1 MEEHHEDQREFIQD
15 PHTGRASMVR
25 AMAQQVADAGGNQIP
40 SGSVSFGDLQRPG
53 GGAQP
58 GGRRVASVW
67 RSVGE
72 SFRRRDAE
80 LHRRIKSAAGVLR
93 RLNPQA
99 TEYEIGQRLFDYLAG
114 TKQISDAQ
122 VAAETAAL
130 RGEIPS
136 VDAARFRSLP
146 QLNEG
151 AEARVY
157 HDEEGKVVYKPFK
170 VRDGKAGA
178 FVPGRMR
185 LAADGQVR
193 VAAGPRPTF
202 LEFLE
207 RMARTNAAEELTPTE
222 FVAVTPDGYAVF
234 GQPFVTGRAVSDKNA
249 SFALD
254 SVGLKLITQMG
265 GTAAVGQVDDKLVL
279 FDDLHGRNVKVAPNG
294 RVEVIDAINRE
305 LTSGEA
311 KKLREWRKLP
321 AEFVK

>member
-1 MEEHHEDQREFIQD
+1 MRKSQQKPPPFAVRFPVWMRQGSGPCLSSRTRE
-15 PHTGRASMVR
+15 R
-25 AMAQQVADAGGNQIP
+25 
-40 SGSVSFGDLQRPG
+40 
-53 GGAQP
+53 
-58 GGRRVASVW
+58 
-67 RSVGE
+67 
-72 SFRRRDAE
+72 
-80 LHRRIKSAAGVLR
+80 K
-93 RLNPQA
+93 
-99 TEYEIGQRLFDYLAG
+99 
-114 TKQISDAQ
+114 
-122 VAAETAAL
+122 
-130 RGEIPS
+130 
-136 VDAARFRSLP
+136 LP
-146 QLNEG
+146 
-151 AEARVY
+151 RVY
-157 HDEEGKVVYKPFK
+157 HDEEGKVVYKLFK

-265 GTAAVGQVDDKLVL
+265 GTAAAGQVDDRLVL

-305 LTSGEA
+305 LTSGEVE
-311 KKLREWRKLP
+311 KLREWRTLP